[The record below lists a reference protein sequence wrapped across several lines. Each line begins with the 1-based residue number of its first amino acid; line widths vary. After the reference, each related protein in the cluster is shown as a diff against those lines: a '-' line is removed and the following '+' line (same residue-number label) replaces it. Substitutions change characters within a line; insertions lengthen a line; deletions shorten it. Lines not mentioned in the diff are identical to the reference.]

1 MVRKVIKRGDNA
13 RPATTQVVQQSE
25 EHLAKEL
32 GRNPIR
38 GERVSG
44 IGQVH
49 VMGVELG
56 IDTLNTVHETRDSGS
71 GHGTPPLIGN
81 CAASEDDHIS
91 IGRVVCDLNGNLAR
105 HCTR

>member
-1 MVRKVIKRGDNA
+1 MVRNFKVIKWGDNA

-25 EHLAKEL
+25 KHLAKEL

-38 GERVSG
+38 GEGVSG

-49 VMGVELG
+49 VMGVELS

-71 GHGTPPLIGN
+71 LN
-81 CAASEDDHIS
+81 CYHLTQSCL
-91 IGRVVCDLNGNLAR
+91 VLVLL
-105 HCTR
+105 